1 MTTAIGWN
9 LMRTPGHT
17 PAGTVALVPLNA
29 LDAVKSRLRPSLDDG
44 NRRALVLWLAHRVC
58 DALSASGVIDRIG
71 IVSPDPLALAPFAP
85 WGPYAPRQPIT
96 ALRTEGGGLNE
107 DLEQG
112 RRWALEEGAD
122 LLLVVLADLPFL
134 SAGTVRA
141 MVQRA
146 PVRKAGPS
154 VLLAPDRAEQGTN
167 VLLLRPADALPF
179 AFGVESL
186 HRHTALARE
195 RGIEPELYRSAATS
209 FDVDTPADVREL
221 IAQGAWRPAAWP
233 STYPQGVSYDG

>member
-1 MTTAIGWN
+1 
-9 LMRTPGHT
+9 MRTLGQTPGQT
-17 PAGTVALVPLNA
+17 PADTIALVPLNA
-29 LDAVKSRLRPSLDDG
+29 LDAVKSRLRPGLDDG

-58 DALSASGVIDRIG
+58 DALSDSGVIDRIG

-85 WGPYAPRQPIT
+85 WGPYAPRQPVT
-96 ALRTEGGGLNE
+96 PLRTEGRGLNE

-112 RRWALEEGAD
+112 RRWALEEGAHQV
-122 LLLVVLADLPFL
+122 LVILADLPFF
-134 SAGTVRA
+134 SAGTVREVA
-141 MVQRA
+141 QRA
-146 PVRKAGPS
+146 RAAEARPY

-179 AFGVESL
+179 AFGLESL
-186 HRHTALARE
+186 SRHTALARE
-195 RGIEPELYRSAATS
+195 RGIEPDFYRSAATS

-221 IAQGAWRPAAWP
+221 VAQGAWRPAAWP